1 MLILNDEQKN
11 IHPINNTY
19 ELITYRNYIYSSLL
33 Y

>member
-19 ELITYRNYIYSSLL
+19 EFVSDWYYCYSSLL
-33 Y
+33 H